1 MQKVKVDMLMTAM
14 KQPDRITPLGNL
26 LRGVL
31 QAEAGK
37 WLTRNQIA
45 EKLGR
50 SRLTPYDIATL
61 EYLANQ
67 GLIEARQATRGVI
80 GKRWEYRSAT

>member
-1 MQKVKVDMLMTAM
+1 MLMTAM

-37 WLTRNQIA
+37 WLTRAYIA
-45 EKLGR
+45 KQLGR
-50 SRLTPYDIATL
+50 KRLTPYDIAIL
-61 EYLANQ
+61 EYMVTV
-67 GLIEARQATRGVI
+67 GMIEARQAARGVA
-80 GKRWEYRSAT
+80 GKRWEYRSKPE